1 MMFYSLMKLNWW
13 EIDMADRTHFYPVH
27 KGCDLECQ
35 RYDKVADAL
44 FFCEHFHITDLL
56 PTGDGPIVPHVNG
69 FCKLKQQEENK

>member
-1 MMFYSLMKLNWW
+1 
-13 EIDMADRTHFYPVH
+13 MADRTHFYPVH

-69 FCKLKQQEENK
+69 FCKLKNRRKTNEINRFK